1 AIEVVPEGRERYGSV
16 PVDASAA
23 KTIGVVLIGCDVG
36 TDGSDRPALSKIGK
50 NVYESDGIKMVAA
63 MMDPIAAISVERL
76 VQTAIDAEVVTKETA
91 IGITGRAGITGN
103 KPALILERI
112 VKMNFFDDPESQVV
126 FVDDGL
132 ARGAAVMARC
142 MNSLGVP
149 KNPIGGNRGGGCVL
163 AGRMALQN
171 SG

>member
-1 AIEVVPEGRERYGSV
+1 MI
-16 PVDASAA
+16 AA
-23 KTIGVVLIGCDVG
+23 V
-36 TDGSDRPALSKIGK
+36 
-50 NVYESDGIKMVAA
+50 
-63 MMDPIAAISVERL
+63 MDPIAAISVERL
-76 VQTAIDAEVVTKETA
+76 VQTAINAGLVTTETA

-103 KPALILERI
+103 KPALILDRI
-112 VKMNFFDDPESQVV
+112 VQMNFFNDPESQVV

-163 AGRMALQN
+163 AGRIALQK
-171 SG
+171 GEVG